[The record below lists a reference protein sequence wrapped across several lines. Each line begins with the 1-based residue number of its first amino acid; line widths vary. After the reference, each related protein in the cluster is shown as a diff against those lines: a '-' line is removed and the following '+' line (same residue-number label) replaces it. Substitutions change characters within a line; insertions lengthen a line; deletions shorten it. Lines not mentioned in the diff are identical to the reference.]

1 MVGRVWAYT
10 GDKTQWQVSLLK
22 LPRSVGRSVGWFLDL
37 NSERKEVHEWN
48 ASGMQDNRYG
58 LRWVCTYGTSH
69 PGRWSALESI
79 DRYCLRLSA
88 RKEGTSFALGL
99 RRVGHVV
106 WVRRKEVTPV
116 KLRVLRSVES
126 EEGSWDHM
134 DIR

>member
-1 MVGRVWAYT
+1 MDPEKDGTRICIDDSEIMRELQCVSQLRWECWSVWCVWAYT

-69 PGRWSALESI
+69 PGRWSVLESI
-79 DRYCLRLSA
+79 DRYVTFGYTVLQQ
-88 RKEGTSFALGL
+88 KYPG
-99 RRVGHVV
+99 RVE
-106 WVRRKEVTPV
+106 RN
-116 KLRVLRSVES
+116 
-126 EEGSWDHM
+126 
-134 DIR
+134 